1 MAALTEADPEALW
14 DDIQNGRCII
24 AGFEL
29 EPIDVEVKR
38 VEREGFAALTA
49 EDSDVT
55 LVLDMTVTD
64 ELLSMGLAREIIRR
78 VQQKRKD
85 LDLDVE
91 ASISLSVWL
100 DEGNPLLMGG
110 DWDHVVSEVRAKD
123 AVLDQGGQ
131 APEGSETFDVDGAG
145 IHFKV
150 E

>member
-1 MAALTEADPEALW
+1 MW
-14 DDIQNGRCII
+14 DDIQNSRCII

-38 VEREGFAALTA
+38 VEREGFAAMTA

-55 LVLDMTVTD
+55 LVLDMTVTG

-91 ASISLSVWL
+91 ASISLTVWL
-100 DEGNPLLMGG
+100 DEGNSELLGG
-110 DWDHVVSEVRAKD
+110 DWDHIVSEVRAKD
-123 AVLDQGGQ
+123 AILDQGGQ
-131 APEGSETFDVDGAG
+131 APENSESFEVDGVS
-145 IHFKV
+145 IHFSV
-150 E
+150 D